1 MEPLNLMIIL
11 SCVAVVLGGMDIY
24 QHRTIERVINWRL
37 FLARLPLPMLALAA
51 SYGVYSFALLFVPQ
65 AVAMIQAAAFELT
78 YIGLAVTQ
86 GLNIDQ
92 RKRATLISV
101 GAVVASI
108 VYNTLSGWFYRQP
121 ELLSGATPVAW
132 LMLAILHGAP
142 LAWVAYLVADLLL
155 HSETAKPALATLPE
169 RLDAPEDTDQAIIPV
184 LPETAQ
190 EQAVLDELLTAP
202 LVPILLDAHR
212 YACPHCG
219 QAVANKQALGAAVKN
234 GYCLKC
240 KQAVKQSA

>member
-1 MEPLNLMIIL
+1 MEPLNLMLIL

-24 QHRTIERVINWRL
+24 QHHTIERVINWRL

-86 GLNIDQ
+86 GLNVDQ

-155 HSETAKPALATLPE
+155 HSGEGTALATLPE
-169 RLDAPEDTDQAIIPV
+169 RLDAPEDTDRAVEAV

-190 EQAVLDELLTAP
+190 QQAVLDELLSAP
-202 LVPILLDAHR
+202 LAPILLDAHR
-212 YACPHCG
+212 YSCPHCG
-219 QAVANKQALGAAVKN
+219 QAVSNKQALGAAVKN